1 MPTIY
6 CDNLRATFLSKNPV
20 LHSKVKHAAVDFH
33 FVRHHVNIKKVFPA
47 PADRERVKSC
57 LSELNEINNG
67 FKKALNIGLE
77 QLVATVTPR
86 IRPMLDT
93 VATISYE
100 LSESEY
106 ADNEVNDPWVQRLLH
121 AVETNVAWLQ
131 PLMTANNYDSLVHL
145 IIDFVVKRL
154 EVIMMQKRFS
164 QLGGLQL
171 DRDVRALVSYFSNM
185 TQRTVR
191 DKFARLTQMAT
202 ILNLE
207 KVSEILDF
215 WGENSG
221 PMTWRLTPA
230 EVRRV
235 LSLRVDFKSEAIA
248 ALKL

>member
-1 MPTIY
+1 M
-6 CDNLRATFLSKNPV
+6 
-20 LHSKVKHAAVDFH
+20 
-33 FVRHHVNIKKVFPA
+33 FPA
-47 PADRERVKSC
+47 PADREKVKSC
-57 LSELNEINNG
+57 LTELADSNNA
-67 FKKALNIGLE
+67 FKQALNAGIE
-77 QLVATVTPR
+77 QLVSTITPR
-86 IRPMLDT
+86 LRPVLDS
-93 VATISYE
+93 VGTISYE
-100 LSESEY
+100 LSEAEY

-121 AVETNVAWLQ
+121 SVETNVAWLQ
-131 PLMTANNYDSLVHL
+131 PLMTSNNYDTFVHL
-145 IIDFVVKRL
+145 IVDFIVKRL

-171 DRDVRALVSYFSNM
+171 DRDARALVSHFSVM

-235 LSLRVDFKSEAIA
+235 LGLRVDFKPEAIA
-248 ALKL
+248 AVKL

>member
-1 MPTIY
+1 MSIIITAIV
-6 CDNLRATFLSKNPV
+6 F
-20 LHSKVKHAAVDFH
+20 FQ
-33 FVRHHVNIKKVFPA
+33 VFPA
-47 PADRERVKSC
+47 PAERERIKSC
-57 LSELNEINNG
+57 LSELG
-67 FKKALNIGLE
+67 DLSKTFKQALNAGLE

-86 IRPMLDT
+86 IRPVLDS
-93 VATISYE
+93 VATVSYE
-100 LSESEY
+100 LSEAEY

-121 AVETNVAWLQ
+121 AVETNAAWLQ
-131 PLMTANNYDSLVHL
+131 PLMTANNYDSFVHL
-145 IIDFVVKRL
+145 IIDFIVKRL
-154 EVIMMQKRFS
+154 EVIMMQKKFS

-171 DRDVRALVSYFSNM
+171 DRDTRALVSHFSGM

-235 LSLRVDFKSEAIA
+235 LGLRVDFKPEAIA

>member
-1 MPTIY
+1 MSNT
-6 CDNLRATFLSKNPV
+6 
-20 LHSKVKHAAVDFH
+20 
-33 FVRHHVNIKKVFPA
+33 
-47 PADRERVKSC
+47 
-57 LSELNEINNG
+57 
-67 FKKALNIGLE
+67 FKKALNDRME
-77 QLVATVTPR
+77 QLVASVTPK
-86 IRPMLDT
+86 IRLVLDS
-93 VATISYE
+93 VGAISYE
-100 LSESEY
+100 LSEAEY
-106 ADNEVNDPWVQRLLH
+106 ADNEVNDPWVQKLLH
-121 AVETNVAWLQ
+121 DVETNIAWLQ
-131 PLMTANNYDSLVHL
+131 PLMTANNYDLFVHL
-145 IIDFVVKRL
+145 VIDFVVKRL

-171 DRDVRALVSYFSNM
+171 DRDARALVSHFNGM

-235 LSLRVDFKSEAIA
+235 LSLRIDFRPEAIA